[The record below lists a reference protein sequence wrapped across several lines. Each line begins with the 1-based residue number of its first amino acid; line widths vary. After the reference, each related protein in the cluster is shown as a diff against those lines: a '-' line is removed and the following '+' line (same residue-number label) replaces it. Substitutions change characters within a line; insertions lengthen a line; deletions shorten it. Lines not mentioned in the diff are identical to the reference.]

1 MQVLP
6 IFSNLQID
14 EIIFAKSFL
23 FDIAIAWRHST
34 QQVISKLLETLSW
47 REMLKEIGIKEAY
60 FKMTVFGG
68 IELGTTL
75 FYSIATKLN
84 TEERVWD
91 STSKAKTKS
100 KNVEK

>member
-1 MQVLP
+1 
-6 IFSNLQID
+6 
-14 EIIFAKSFL
+14 
-23 FDIAIAWRHST
+23 
-34 QQVISKLLETLSW
+34 
-47 REMLKEIGIKEAY
+47 MLKEIGIKEAY

>member
-1 MQVLP
+1 
-6 IFSNLQID
+6 
-14 EIIFAKSFL
+14 
-23 FDIAIAWRHST
+23 
-34 QQVISKLLETLSW
+34 
-47 REMLKEIGIKEAY
+47 MLKEIGIKEAY
-60 FKMTVFGG
+60 FKMTVFRG

-91 STSKAKTKS
+91 STSKSKTKS

>member
-6 IFSNLQID
+6 IFFNLQID

-34 QQVISKLLETLSW
+34 QQVISKLLETLSS

-60 FKMTVFGG
+60 FKMTVFRG
-68 IELGTTL
+68 IELGMATL
-75 FYSIATKLN
+75 FYSISNKIEYRGESAG
-84 TEERVWD
+84 
-91 STSKAKTKS
+91 
-100 KNVEK
+100 